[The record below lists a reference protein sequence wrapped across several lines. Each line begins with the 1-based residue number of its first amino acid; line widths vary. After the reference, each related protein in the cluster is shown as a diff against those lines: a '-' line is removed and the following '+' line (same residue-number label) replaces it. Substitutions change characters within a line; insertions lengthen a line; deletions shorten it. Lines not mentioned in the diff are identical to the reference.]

1 MTKKGLNKGVFLM
14 DKKIKKTFKYFSKKS
29 LTDNIKYDI
38 IINVPHEKAQNEM
51 RSIELQMDI
60 NNRIEKDK
68 NANQKKNYCQTIRCK
83 ET

>member
-1 MTKKGLNKGVFLM
+1 M

-51 RSIELQMDI
+51 RSI
-60 NNRIEKDK
+60 
-68 NANQKKNYCQTIRCK
+68 
-83 ET
+83 